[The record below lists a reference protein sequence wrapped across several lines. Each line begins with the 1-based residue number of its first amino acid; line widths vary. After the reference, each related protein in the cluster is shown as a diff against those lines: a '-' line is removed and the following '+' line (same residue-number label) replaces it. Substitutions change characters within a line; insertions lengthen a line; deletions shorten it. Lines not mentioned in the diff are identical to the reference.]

1 MLKKLLLTGA
11 VMASMAGTALGQDS
25 YVVGISG
32 ALTGPGAGTYAP
44 VIEAVRMYFDKVNKA
59 GGINGHKVDLVALD
73 NQSNPSKA
81 AADTKRLLLQDN
93 ALIIVNSSLSSTYEP
108 MINETNRAGAPLLF
122 GGSVCPTQV
131 FPKADPLLFCT
142 TSFGAHYDS
151 NMALAFIKQ
160 AAKEDVMIGFS
171 AMAIPVSRG
180 EIDYAEEQ
188 APKMGFKPVAKEIIP
203 PPTANYG
210 PHAVKIKD
218 AGANWVYSW
227 APWVTQIKT
236 FEALRTQGWG
246 GKMIAFGHINAE
258 DELARVKDDGFYV
271 FGANALF
278 QEGLPIHKEIEETA
292 KAAGATFPVTQL
304 AEGWVVAMA
313 LDAALTKTGWPAS
326 REKLAAVMNDL
337 EIDTK
342 GLRGGPVK
350 WTADNHF
357 RTDAFYRVYR
367 WDSAKNAIVSESDWV
382 SFPVN

>member
-1 MLKKLLLTGA
+1 MTGA
-11 VMASMAGTALGQDS
+11 VMAALSGTALGQDA
-25 YVVGISG
+25 YIVGISG
-32 ALTGPGAGTYAP
+32 ALTGPGASTYAP
-44 VIEAVRMYFDKVNKA
+44 VIESIRMYFDKANKA
-59 GGINGHKVDLVALD
+59 GGINGHPVNLVVLD

-93 ALIIVNSSLSSTYEP
+93 AVIIVNASLSSTYEP
-108 MINETNRAGAPLLF
+108 MINETKRAGAPLLF
-122 GGSVCPTQV
+122 GGSVCPPQV

-142 TSFGAHYDS
+142 TSFGARYDS
-151 NMALAFIKQ
+151 NMALAFIKEK
-160 AAKEDVMIGFS
+160 AGGDVMIGFS

-180 EIDYAEEQ
+180 EIDYAEAQ
-188 APKMGFKPVAKEIIP
+188 SPDYGFKAVAKEIIP

-236 FEALRTQGWG
+236 FEALRTQGWDG
-246 GKMIAFGHINAE
+246 NLIAFAHINAE
-258 DELARVKDDGFYV
+258 DELARVKDDGLYV

-292 KAAGATFPVTQL
+292 KAANVSYPVTQL
-304 AEGWVVAMA
+304 AEGWIVAMA
-313 LDAALTKTGWPAS
+313 LDAALTKAGWPTDRA
-326 REKLAAVMNDL
+326 KLAAAMSDL

-342 GLRGGPVK
+342 GLRGGPIK

-357 RTDAFYRVYR
+357 RTEAWYRVYR
-367 WDSAKNAIVSESDWV
+367 WDGGKGGIVSEGDWV
-382 SFPVN
+382 SFPVK